1 MLKLSW
7 LLLLSTLVAIHA
19 LRIQPGVRWLQR
31 SSLKRKPIN
40 LPSPT
45 HTKVVPGPIFRS
57 SNSHKT
63 NIPILLVNKVIC
75 RKPVLEQQPILSQAT
90 NAIDK
95 FKARNPYAIW
105 NATLVCVSS
114 NSLLQITPSLI
125 KFPYNTALKDGLL
138 EQGVALFS
146 ANDKA
151 SWENTAK
158 LIGHGMSW
166 KQSRQRWQRY
176 IKDKEVYIRDGED
189 WTDSEVCIGA
199 KITLILSNHY
209 RQYIY

>member
-1 MLKLSW
+1 MFKVSCF
-7 LLLLSTLVAIHA
+7 LLLSTLIAIHA
-19 LRIQPGVRWLQR
+19 LRIQPSVRWLQR

-40 LPSPT
+40 IPAPT

-75 RKPVLEQQPILSQAT
+75 RKPVLEQQPVLSQA

-95 FKARNPYAIW
+95 FKARRPYAVW
-105 NATLVCVSS
+105 NATLVRVYC
-114 NSLLQITPSLI
+114 NSLLQIAPLLI
-125 KFPYNTALKDGLL
+125 VLHSNTVVLKDRLL

-146 ANDKA
+146 ANDKV

-158 LIGHGMSW
+158 LIGHGLSW
-166 KQSRQRWQRY
+166 TQCRQRWHRY
-176 IKDKEVYIRDGED
+176 LKDKEVYIRDGEE
-189 WTDSEVCIGA
+189 WTESEVSGA
-199 KITLILSNHY
+199 IVTLYELTNLD
-209 RQYIY
+209 